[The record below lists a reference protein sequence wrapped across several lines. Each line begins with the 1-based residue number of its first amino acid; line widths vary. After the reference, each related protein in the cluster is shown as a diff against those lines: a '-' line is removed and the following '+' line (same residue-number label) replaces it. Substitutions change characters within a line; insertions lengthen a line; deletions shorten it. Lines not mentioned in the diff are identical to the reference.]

1 VKVAAPTRSS
11 STGWSD
17 RLAAEASAQHRH
29 DRRPV
34 REDFV
39 GYDAH
44 GRLRTG
50 RFISYAPAG
59 DLLDRLHRTEG
70 HALAEEHLGGDLI
83 PTRCAYLFYGPDDFI
98 GPHQDVVQCDYTVM
112 VPLTPGRLLTYPEGV
127 VGTPR
132 ELLDRFLT
140 NRLPEQSCIEYEP
153 GMAYTVPGG
162 SMVHARRA
170 ESALEAIVAL
180 CYSPAQSLW
189 PPELTAWSQNQRH
202 PGPDPLL

>member
-1 VKVAAPTRSS
+1 VVAQTQGF

-17 RLAAEASAQHRH
+17 SLEAEASARHRH

-59 DLLDRLHRTEG
+59 DLLDRLHRTEA
-70 HALAEEHLGGDLI
+70 HALAEEHLGVDLI
-83 PTRCAYLFYGPDDFI
+83 PTRCAYLFYGPGDFI
-98 GPHQDVVQCDYTVM
+98 GPHQDVVQCEFTVM
-112 VPLTPGRLLTYPEGV
+112 VPLTPGRLLTYPDGV
-127 VGTPR
+127 VGAPH
-132 ELLDRFLT
+132 ELLDRFVHH
-140 NRLPEQSCIEYEP
+140 RLPEQTCVDYEP

-170 ESALEAIVAL
+170 ESAHEATVAL
-180 CYSPAQSLW
+180 CYSTPEALW
-189 PPELTAWSQNQRH
+189 PPELSTWSRSQR
-202 PGPDPLL
+202 P